1 MKKESIL
8 LFLLVVSLIVST
20 AFVKKTGAI
29 KYKQDHI
36 NADPKKS
43 KLASYEVEIRFMGLT
58 ALYGTPEDCGL
69 FKPDTVVL
77 KGLLSGNENVGHY
90 DPVQYTGVL
99 HLSIKMAVCNVK
111 RVNGEDQFCT
121 MTVNGNGPVYTEL
134 EIDTAAGYGYI
145 KIHHDPTLGT
155 FTKNVTG
162 SCDHQDII
170 EEENNVPD
178 NSIAAIF
185 NGRELTCLKDSP
197 KLRTG
202 KTYTEKGPGGEI
214 VLKVR

>member
-1 MKKESIL
+1 MKKESII
-8 LFLLVVSLIVST
+8 LFLLIVSLILLT
-20 AFVKKTGAI
+20 AFVKKTDPF
-29 KYKQDHI
+29 KYKQDHS
-36 NADPKKS
+36 NADLKKS
-43 KLASYEVEIRFMGLT
+43 NLASYEVEIRFMGLT

-69 FKPDTVVL
+69 LKPDTVVL
-77 KGLLSGNENVGHY
+77 KGQLSGNENVDRY

-99 HLSIKMAVCNVK
+99 HLSIKMAICNVK

-121 MTVNGNGPVYTEL
+121 MNVNGNGPVYTEL

-145 KIHHDPTLGT
+145 KIHHDPSLGT
-155 FTKNVTG
+155 FTKKVNGT
-162 SCDHQDII
+162 CDHQEMI

-197 KLRTG
+197 KLRSG

>member
-1 MKKESIL
+1 MKKESLI
-8 LFLLVVSLIVST
+8 LFLLIVSLILST
-20 AFVKKTGAI
+20 GFIKKAVPVK
-29 KYKQDHI
+29 H
-36 NADPKKS
+36 
-43 KLASYEVEIRFMGLT
+43 EVEITFTGFT
-58 ALYGTPEDCGL
+58 ALYGTPKDCGL
-69 FKPDTVVL
+69 FKPDTVIL
-77 KGLLSGNENVGHY
+77 KGLLSGNENVDRY
-90 DPVQYTGVL
+90 DPVMYTGVL
-99 HLSIKMAVCNVK
+99 HLSIKMAVCSVK

-145 KIHHDPTLGT
+145 KIHHDPSLGT
-155 FTKNVTG
+155 FTKKVSGT
-162 SCDHQDII
+162 CDHQEMI

-197 KLRTG
+197 KLRSG